1 MACGLEQT
9 PMYATESLL
18 SNALV
23 RDAAGEQTERFL
35 VAQSRDWD
43 EVLALTQALYTPYKL
58 KVDTRAAPSTTVYAA
73 QIGAFTLSRLSFD
86 VQIEAFIDQDT
97 AGKGLAL
104 TLLQGHASYSSRATR
119 NVERVAGESFVVDTS
134 CANVAALI
142 SQDTQSL
149 NLVFSHQRM
158 AEMHEHWYG
167 MPADQAMW
175 QTAFKLGTGAA
186 SLLPLLDYAARC
198 AVEKTEQVAQ
208 GLLGRHLEELIGMHL
223 LSAWRQHGGA
233 RTLSDNAAPAHLRLA
248 EDYMMAHLRDVPTR
262 EEVARAAGVSVRTLT
277 AAFLQARG
285 RSPMAFQREMRLR
298 GVREEL
304 RATGS
309 DRSVTDIAFGWGFMH
324 SSQFAKLYRQR
335 FGELPSQTLRR
346 TKT

>member
-1 MACGLEQT
+1 
-9 PMYATESLL
+9 MYATESLL

-43 EVLALTQALYTPYKL
+43 EIYELTQQLYTPYKL

-73 QIGAFTLSRLSFD
+73 QIGAFTLSRLSFGAQ
-86 VQIEAFIDQDT
+86 VEAFVDQV
-97 AGKGLAL
+97 ASGNGLAV
-104 TLLQGHASYSSRATR
+104 TVLQGQYRFSSRAICG
-119 NVERVAGESFVVDTS
+119 VALGAGDSFVVDTS
-134 CANVAALI
+134 CANLEALI

-158 AEMHEHWYG
+158 AEMHERWYG
-167 MPADQAMW
+167 MPADPAMW
-175 QTAFKLGTGAA
+175 QTAFKLGSGAA

-198 AVEKTEQVAQ
+198 AMEKTEQVAQ

-233 RTLSDNAAPAHLRLA
+233 RVLHDSAAPAHLRLA

-262 EEVARAAGVSVRTLT
+262 EAVARAAGVSVRTLT
-277 AAFLQARG
+277 DAFLKARG
-285 RSPMAFQREMRLR
+285 QSPMAFQREMRLR

-304 RATGS
+304 RLAQGE
-309 DRSVTDIAFGWGFMH
+309 RSVTDIAFGWGFLH
-324 SSQFAKLYRQR
+324 PSQFAKLYRQR
-335 FGELPSQTLRR
+335 FGELPSQTLRQA
-346 TKT
+346 KH